1 VVSIKQEVDEM
12 NRNVIDT
19 IAVIARSALE
29 EEGYGSSFGHDTEEG
44 HQAFYVS
51 DLGSGRILAEIV
63 IKAPDLPGF
72 QPETSAK

>member
-1 VVSIKQEVDEM
+1 M

-29 EEGYGSSFGHDTEEG
+29 EKGFGSSFGHVTEEG
-44 HQAFYVS
+44 DQAFYVS

-63 IKAPDLPGF
+63 VKAADS
-72 QPETSAK
+72 PEFHETPPT